1 MIAWFDEADAG
12 NAQRVGGKALHL
24 AECARAGFPVPRGFC
39 ITTRAYRETLGSS
52 TAQIR
57 EDAAKGR
64 ASLARNRILES
75 VIPPTVQT
83 AICTAY
89 RLLGSPPVAV
99 RSSATAEDLA
109 EASFAGQQET
119 FLGVI
124 GESAVLYAVRRCWTS
139 LWSDRAVAYRK
150 TQGIPDDAL
159 ALAVVVQTMVPAD
172 TAGVL
177 FTRNPV
183 TGSEDTMLVNS
194 SYGLGESVVTGLVTP
209 DTFTLARR
217 PPGVLTRE
225 IGRKET
231 RIDASPGSP
240 PTTRTVPEQDR
251 GRQSITDKQLM
262 RLLGLGEQVEAY
274 YGCGQDIEWAFC
286 GEELYLLQTRPITT
300 VTDAVVSRNERA
312 AARLSKVLRD
322 DMIEHYPAPF
332 PLDLFAV
339 HQIQDAIQELMRAA
353 GLKVDSAAALI
364 RGEGTGV
371 IRIRMTAPRPTLT
384 TPARLAVL
392 FHRGMSHDPARWTH
406 EESRLRSRLDAMLQR
421 VTRLR
426 EMSDREVMDLVHLS
440 LAECSRLTASRFLNY
455 NAPLVVNRTICS
467 LLIRLVHANPQVTP
481 EELLIGV
488 PYKTAA
494 MTAQISLLAQQAR
507 EFGLTALL
515 TGTPSDRLPA
525 VLSGSKRGRQFQ
537 ELVDEFLASYGAR
550 CTRLYLPFSNR
561 SWREDPGSFY
571 TLLATTLRGNP
582 VQIPQNTPVLST
594 LPRTRGENTTRFIN
608 ARLPRPLRFLWKRN
622 AQRFQ
627 ARHIAREGTA
637 YMLEEFFCV
646 ARAGMDEISRRLVDR
661 GQLDNPANIRFLY
674 MEEVQQAL
682 DDADKQLS
690 SLAARRQRVRPT
702 AQSVWLDRGDPE
714 VGSTLDELHT
724 LRGQPSSSG
733 RACGPARIIHSPD
746 EAARLQPGDILVCP
760 YTDPTWT
767 PLFAVAAAVV
777 ADSGGPLSHA
787 AIVAREYGIP
797 AVLGT
802 GNATSLPDGV
812 ELLVDGTAGT
822 VTITDPAAP
831 SSHSP
836 S

>member
-1 MIAWFDEADAG
+1 MIVWFEETAAG
-12 NAQRVGGKALHL
+12 GLQCIGGKGLHL
-24 AECARAGFPVPRGFC
+24 QECVRAGLPVPRGFC
-39 ITTRAYRETLGSS
+39 ITTRAYRQALGALS
-52 TAQIR
+52 AQINH
-57 EDAAKGR
+57 DATNGEALK
-64 ASLARNRILES
+64 ACNRILE
-75 VIPPTVQT
+75 VEIPSAVQM
-83 AICTAY
+83 AVRTAY
-89 RLLGSPPVAV
+89 RELGSPSVAV
-99 RSSATAEDLA
+99 RSSATAEDLTA
-109 EASFAGQQET
+109 ASFAGQQET
-119 FLGVI
+119 FLGVM
-124 GESAVLYAVRRCWTS
+124 GEDSLLIAVRQCWAS
-139 LWSDRAVAYRK
+139 LWSDRAVAYRA
-150 TQGIPDDAL
+150 TQGVGQEDL

-225 IGRKET
+225 IGGKET

-251 GRQSITDKQLM
+251 SRPSITDKQLM
-262 RLLGLGEQVEAY
+262 RLLGLGERVEAY

-300 VTDAVVSRNERA
+300 ATDAVVSTYGRA

-339 HQIQDAIQELMRAA
+339 HQIQDAIQGLMRAA
-353 GLKVDSAAALI
+353 GLKVDSAATLI

-371 IRIRMTAPRPTLT
+371 IRIHMTAPRPTLA

-392 FHRGMSHDPARWTH
+392 FHRGMSHDPTRWTH
-406 EESRLRSRLDAMLQR
+406 EESRLRSCLDAMLER

-426 EMSDREVMDLVHLS
+426 EMSDREVMDLVHLP
-440 LAECSRLTASRFLNY
+440 LAECARLTASRFLNY

-507 EFGLTALL
+507 ELGLTAPL

-525 VLSGSKRGRQFQ
+525 ALSGSQRGRRFQ

-550 CTRLYLPFSNR
+550 CTSLYLPFSNR

-571 TLLATTLRGNP
+571 ALLATTLRGNP

-594 LPRTRGENTTRFIN
+594 PPGTRGENTTRFIN
-608 ARLPRPLRFLWKRN
+608 ARLPRSLRFLWKRN

-661 GQLDNPANIRFLY
+661 GQLDDPANIRFLY
-674 MEEVQQAL
+674 IEEVQQAL
-682 DDADKQLS
+682 DDADMQLS
-690 SLAARRQRVRPT
+690 SLAARRRRVRPT
-702 AQSVWLDRGDPE
+702 AQSVWRDRGEPE
-714 VGSTLDELHT
+714 VGSALEELRT

-746 EAARLQPGDILVCP
+746 ASARLQPGDILVCP

-812 ELLVDGTAGT
+812 ELIVDGTAGT

-831 SSHSP
+831 LSQSP